1 MVETYEEVN
10 NDVISTLNNLI
21 EACKDRE
28 KGYRTASDAVKNTQ
42 FKSLFNKYA
51 QQSAQFA
58 SELQREVCHL
68 GVDSEK
74 SGSVTGAIFRGWMN
88 IKSAVADG
96 DEDAIISECERGED
110 AAVGIYKDALN
121 TGLPADIRAI
131 VERQYV
137 PIKEGHNHMRTL
149 KKGGHHNEI

>member
-1 MVETYEEVN
+1 MAETHREIN

-28 KGYRTASDAVKNTQ
+28 KGYRTAADAVKNTQ

-58 SELQREVCHL
+58 SELQSEVHRL
-68 GVDSEK
+68 GIDPEK
-74 SGSVTGAIFRGWMN
+74 SSSITGAIFRGWMN
-88 IKSAVADG
+88 IKSAVTGG

-110 AAVGIYKDALN
+110 AAIGVYKDALN
-121 TGLPADIRAI
+121 ASLPTEIQAI
-131 VERQYV
+131 VERQYM
-137 PIKEGHNHMRTL
+137 PIKEGHEHIRKL
-149 KKGGHHNEI
+149 KKGGNNNEI

>member
-1 MVETYEEVN
+1 MAETYEEIN

-42 FKSLFNKYA
+42 FKSLFKKYA

-58 SELQREVCHL
+58 SELQREVHRF
-68 GVDSEK
+68 GVDPEK

-88 IKSAVADG
+88 IKSAVTGG
-96 DEDAIISECERGED
+96 DEDAIISECERGENS
-110 AAVGIYKDALN
+110 AVGIYKDALN
-121 TGLPADIRAI
+121 
-131 VERQYV
+131 
-137 PIKEGHNHMRTL
+137 
-149 KKGGHHNEI
+149 